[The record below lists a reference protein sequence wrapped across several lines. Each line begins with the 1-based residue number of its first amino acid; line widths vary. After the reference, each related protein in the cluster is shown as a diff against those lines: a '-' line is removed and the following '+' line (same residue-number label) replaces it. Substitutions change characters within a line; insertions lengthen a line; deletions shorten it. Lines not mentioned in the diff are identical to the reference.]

1 MASLEQHTSDSVRF
15 LGEPFENVNRW
26 MDEFFARYGPLH
38 RKVRHHR
45 EGIEEAREIFGDR
58 AALAA
63 AIHILR
69 DCRHIPRK
77 QDYELGYADALGLK
91 RNWSTAAYIKYSE
104 GDFESVVEQLLRPSG
119 IVLWSFVD
127 SDAVQFL
134 LQSFTALA
142 SDDIQAAL
150 PKLPTA
156 TEKRNSLSPL
166 KTIDP
171 GLITRE
177 AASPEVLGYLEE
189 VKRSPLFTSISSI
202 QEATLAFV
210 PIDQLVTPLVCIDY
224 EYLDSLKPELS
235 GLEDVQLARFAL
247 PQTLATQVKAVAE
260 PTQRNWT
267 FVSNQKTLTVSPAR
281 VRQTSQGTEVTFL
294 VAANWSLILV
304 ANYSGRLILRN
315 GIHRA
320 FLLAKMGMKTVPCVL
335 VNEVGDLP
343 NIHNTTYPSF
353 APQMLIQPRPP
364 LLVDFLD
371 PELCLQVPLQRTHK
385 VIRIAAEELVIP
397 VD

>member
-1 MASLEQHTSDSVRF
+1 
-15 LGEPFENVNRW
+15 
-26 MDEFFARYGPLH
+26 
-38 RKVRHHR
+38 
-45 EGIEEAREIFGDR
+45 
-58 AALAA
+58 
-63 AIHILR
+63 
-69 DCRHIPRK
+69 
-77 QDYELGYADALGLK
+77 
-91 RNWSTAAYIKYSE
+91 
-104 GDFESVVEQLLRPSG
+104 
-119 IVLWSFVD
+119 
-127 SDAVQFL
+127 
-134 LQSFTALA
+134 
-142 SDDIQAAL
+142 
-150 PKLPTA
+150 
-156 TEKRNSLSPL
+156 
-166 KTIDP
+166 
-171 GLITRE
+171 
-177 AASPEVLGYLEE
+177 
-189 VKRSPLFTSISSI
+189 
-202 QEATLAFV
+202 
-210 PIDQLVTPLVCIDY
+210 
-224 EYLDSLKPELS
+224 
-235 GLEDVQLARFAL
+235 
-247 PQTLATQVKAVAE
+247 
-260 PTQRNWT
+260 
-267 FVSNQKTLTVSPAR
+267 LTVSPAR